1 MRLASAAVL
10 ESLAAFSLCG
20 TLAADSGRPMLTQ
33 LANSETKSQNS
44 VDFALGEVTVTRAA
58 LPGEG
63 WKISIPFRPTTGG
76 TLLTNWTALQ
86 MDLRDAAGHLAS
98 TSPIK
103 HITNGW
109 VIYNGWG
116 RLDPTVGWRLKADFV
131 MDSDFGSTNLY
142 VVRVPTAPDGQVVTN
157 LAGVPI
163 RIFFPGGNMLAVRA
177 QPEHPETAV
186 TLVRVSDEDGN
197 DIDEGTGAWELHSF
211 KKAIRLPRAGEA
223 VVVTLAIQNSLH
235 LEFRFNPT
243 VVKQG
248 TANN

>member
-1 MRLASAAVL
+1 
-10 ESLAAFSLCG
+10 
-20 TLAADSGRPMLTQ
+20 
-33 LANSETKSQNS
+33 
-44 VDFALGEVTVTRAA
+44 
-58 LPGEG
+58 
-63 WKISIPFRPTTGG
+63 
-76 TLLTNWTALQ
+76 
-86 MDLRDAAGHLAS
+86 
-98 TSPIK
+98 
-103 HITNGW
+103 
-109 VIYNGWG
+109 
-116 RLDPTVGWRLKADFV
+116 
-131 MDSDFGSTNLY
+131 
-142 VVRVPTAPDGQVVTN
+142 
-157 LAGVPI
+157 
-163 RIFFPGGNMLAVRA
+163 MLAVRA